1 MSYST
6 DSHGADPTL
15 STRAET
21 VAPGSY
27 HVLQI
32 TAEQARPLRH
42 AVLRPHQ
49 TLAHCVYQG
58 DEEAW
63 SAHFGVV
70 VEDEIVGV
78 ASIYNQ
84 NEEDIRDPFSWRL
97 RGMATR
103 EDLRRRGYGLAL
115 IEACVR
121 YATNQGGLRLW
132 CNART
137 TAAGF
142 YHRAGFQTLGEEFD
156 LPGLGPHQVLERS
169 L

>member
-1 MSYST
+1 MN
-6 DSHGADPTL
+6 DPHETL
-15 STRAET
+15 RFP
-21 VAPGSY
+21 VALDRHHRPDAKPTI
-27 HVLQI
+27 LRI
-32 TAEQARPLRH
+32 TAEQAQPLRH

-58 DEEAW
+58 DEEPQ

-70 VEDEIVGV
+70 LEGKIVGV

-84 NEEDIRDPFSWRL
+84 REDGTPDPFSWRL
-97 RGMATR
+97 RGMANR
-103 EDLRRRGYGLAL
+103 EDVRGRGYGLAL

-121 YATNQGGLRLW
+121 HATDQGGLRLW

-137 TAAGF
+137 TAVGF
-142 YHRAGFQTLGEEFD
+142 YQRAGFEVVGEEFD
-156 LPGLGPHQVLERS
+156 LPGLGPHRVLERS